1 MSAKC
6 YFRMLYAHMKDDI
19 NFYKSILK
27 NKLPLT
33 ELLKDESLFSSVPKN
48 WSIVVTDIKNS
59 TVAVANGLHN
69 DVNLCAT
76 GSIITVLNTIK
87 GIDKK
92 IQIPYF
98 FGGDG
103 STFIIPNNLVQP
115 IIQALNNYS
124 QHIANTLKLNLRVG
138 HIQVEDVYSNKVT
151 LRITKLRHNKYLTTP
166 VVLGNGIKFAEN
178 YIKQSF
184 EIADTIKD
192 KNIALNLEGME
203 CRWDEIYPNEPQKKV
218 ICLLVNCEDEKKQA
232 EIYGTIMNEI
242 NYIFGDLDNRNP
254 ITTLKLKLNTSLEKI
269 RKEMYVKVGK
279 NQSKY
284 LINNWLITVFG
295 KYYFKFFKAGKLYIY
310 RVSQLSDTI
319 MLDGSINTVISGND
333 KQIKRLQIFLD
344 DLESKKKIIYGLHT
358 THASIM
364 SCYIEDREEKH
375 IHFVDG
381 TEGGYTSAAI
391 MFKNKVNQLG
401 FN

>member
-1 MSAKC
+1 
-6 YFRMLYAHMKDDI
+6 MLYAHMKDDI

-124 QHIANTLKLNLRVG
+124 QHITNTLKLNLRVG
-138 HIQVEDVYSNKVT
+138 HIQVEEVYNNKVT

-184 EIADTIKD
+184 EIADPIKD

-391 MFKNKVNQLG
+391 MFKNKANQLG

>member
-1 MSAKC
+1 
-6 YFRMLYAHMKDDI
+6 MLYAHMKDDI

-184 EIADTIKD
+184 EKADTIKD

-254 ITTLKLKLNTSLEKI
+254 ITTLKLKLNTTLEKI

-391 MFKNKVNQLG
+391 MFKNKVNQLC

>member
-1 MSAKC
+1 
-6 YFRMLYAHMKDDI
+6 MLYAHMKDDI

-103 STFIIPNNLVQP
+103 STCIIPNNLVQP

-184 EIADTIKD
+184 EKADTIKD

-391 MFKNKVNQLG
+391 MFKNKVNQLC

>member
-1 MSAKC
+1 
-6 YFRMLYAHMKDDI
+6 MLYAHMKDDI

>member
-1 MSAKC
+1 
-6 YFRMLYAHMKDDI
+6 MLYAHMKDDI

-138 HIQVEDVYSNKVT
+138 HIKVEEVYNNKVT

-184 EIADTIKD
+184 EIADPIKD

-242 NYIFGDLDNRNP
+242 NYIFGNLDNRNP
-254 ITTLKLKLNTSLEKI
+254 ITTLKLKLNTTLEKI

-319 MLDGSINTVISGND
+319 MLDGSINTVISGNE

>member
-1 MSAKC
+1 
-6 YFRMLYAHMKDDI
+6 MLYAHMKDDI

-269 RKEMYVKVGK
+269 RKEMYVKVGE